1 MSEIYR
7 KMGVD
12 ASKKDVRIME
22 TSIKRA
28 FPYAFTDIFKWKESK
43 RCFALH
49 VDGAGSKPIISY
61 LLYKEFGESFYFKL
75 LPQDVLAMNMDDVV
89 AAGVKPLL
97 FVDYLAINPFKL
109 DRSIVLKELSEGFRS
124 TLSNLTSISVLSKS
138 YTPIFIGGE
147 TADLPDQVRTLDVVG
162 AVYGEANC
170 NNIIDGS
177 KISKGDLIIGLSS
190 TGRLSYEL
198 KMNSGIMCNGLT
210 LARHILL
217 SKYYLEKYPEIANE
231 SSGLKY
237 LGRFTLDDFVDD
249 LDMTI
254 GEALSSPTRIY
265 TPILSEILHLFQ
277 NQISGMV
284 HVTGGGL
291 TKILRVG
298 YMKKYV
304 ITKLPSIPPIFK
316 LIGSEGHISLDEM
329 YKVFNMG
336 VGFIIIVKAS
346 VVDDLFEIFN
356 KYNLDSL
363 IMGYVDDSPFK
374 GNVLSVKCGD
384 LHFSSYRKFS

>member
-1 MSEIYR
+1 
-7 KMGVD
+7 
-12 ASKKDVRIME
+12 
-22 TSIKRA
+22 
-28 FPYAFTDIFKWKESK
+28 
-43 RCFALH
+43 
-49 VDGAGSKPIISY
+49 
-61 LLYKEFGESFYFKL
+61 
-75 LPQDVLAMNMDDVV
+75 V

-237 LGRFTLDDFVDD
+237 LGRFTLDDFIDD

>member
-124 TLSNLTSISVLSKS
+124 T
-138 YTPIFIGGE
+138 
-147 TADLPDQVRTLDVVG
+147 
-162 AVYGEANC
+162 
-170 NNIIDGS
+170 
-177 KISKGDLIIGLSS
+177 
-190 TGRLSYEL
+190 
-198 KMNSGIMCNGLT
+198 
-210 LARHILL
+210 
-217 SKYYLEKYPEIANE
+217 
-231 SSGLKY
+231 
-237 LGRFTLDDFVDD
+237 
-249 LDMTI
+249 
-254 GEALSSPTRIY
+254 
-265 TPILSEILHLFQ
+265 
-277 NQISGMV
+277 
-284 HVTGGGL
+284 
-291 TKILRVG
+291 
-298 YMKKYV
+298 
-304 ITKLPSIPPIFK
+304 
-316 LIGSEGHISLDEM
+316 
-329 YKVFNMG
+329 
-336 VGFIIIVKAS
+336 
-346 VVDDLFEIFN
+346 
-356 KYNLDSL
+356 
-363 IMGYVDDSPFK
+363 
-374 GNVLSVKCGD
+374 
-384 LHFSSYRKFS
+384 